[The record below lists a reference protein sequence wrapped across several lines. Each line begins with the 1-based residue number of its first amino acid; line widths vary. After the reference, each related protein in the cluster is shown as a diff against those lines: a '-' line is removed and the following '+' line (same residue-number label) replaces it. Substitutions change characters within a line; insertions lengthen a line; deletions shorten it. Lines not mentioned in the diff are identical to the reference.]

1 VTRHVLAALTCA
13 FCVAFASFVP
23 HAEAASVYL
32 VRQGDTLW
40 AIAGRLGVSVEQ
52 LASANHLSLTTTIH
66 PGERLV
72 FPERVDGR
80 SSAAAVPSRP
90 AASTTRALHTP
101 LPSRGAAFTSSVV
114 RTALR
119 FLGRPYQWAGVGNR
133 GFDCSGLV
141 SRVFSAVR
149 LPLPHSSFDQFRA
162 GIAVPR
168 WALAPGDLV
177 FFHTYGYGASHV
189 GIYVGGDRFIHASSD
204 RGVIVS
210 SLSEPYYAYRYLGAR
225 RI

>member
-1 VTRHVLAALTCA
+1 MTKHVLIALTCA
-13 FCVAFASFVP
+13 LCAVFVSLVPQADASTIYV
-23 HAEAASVYL
+23 

-40 AIAGRLGVSVEQ
+40 GIAGRLGVSVGQ
-52 LASANHLSLTTTIH
+52 LASANHLSLTATIQ

-72 FPERVDGR
+72 SPGSAGVHAP
-80 SSAAAVPSRP
+80 AAARVSPSP
-90 AASTTRALHTP
+90 LRALRN
-101 LPSRGAAFTSSVV
+101 LPSRGAVFTSSVV

-119 FLGRPYQWAGVGNR
+119 FLGRPYQWAGIGNR

-141 SRVFSAVR
+141 YRVYAMVR
-149 LPLPHSSFDQFRA
+149 LSVPHSSFDQFRE
-162 GIAVPR
+162 GVAVPR
-168 WALAPGDLV
+168 ASLAPGDLV

-189 GIYVGGDRFIHASSD
+189 GIYVGGNRFIHASSN

-210 SLSEPYYAYRYLGAR
+210 SLSESYYAYRYLGAR

>member
-1 VTRHVLAALTCA
+1 MLTCA
-13 FCVAFASFVP
+13 LCATFVSLVP
-23 HAEAASVYL
+23 HADASSIYI

-40 AIAGRLGVSVEQ
+40 GIAGRLGVSVEQ
-52 LASANHLSLTTTIH
+52 LASANHLSLTATIQ

-72 FPERVDGR
+72 SPGR
-80 SSAAAVPSRP
+80 TGAHAPVVSVSRSAASPV
-90 AASTTRALHTP
+90 RALRM

-119 FLGRPYQWAGVGNR
+119 FLGRPYQWAGIGNH

-141 SRVFSAVR
+141 YRVYAMMR
-149 LPLPHSSFDQFRA
+149 LPLPHSSFDQFRE
-162 GIAVPR
+162 GVAVPR

-177 FFHTYGYGASHV
+177 FFHTYNSGPSHV
-189 GIYVGGDRFIHASSD
+189 GIYVGGNRFIHASTE

-210 SLSEPYYAYRYLGAR
+210 SLSESYYAYRYLGAR